1 MMPCAPGCGAMLS
14 GGPTSGPGAGAGS
27 VTGVTAAAAGAGS
40 TAGAGASSARAVPAG
55 AIPVGTIPAGAMRA
69 GARWRTGADRAATR
83 GTGEA
88 TVARS
93 AIVDSARATARAGP
107 GAGSCAC
114 RTGRLSTATAS
125 AAASA
130 PNAASRPVRSPAR
143 CGTCGTSARTGSPW
157 SCRSAGTWGRAVAAR
172 TIRAGRSPGA
182 TGADTARNRSR
193 SLASSASLQVCRAAS
208 RSCANVSPGGRLG
221 TSESRRLIAAPP
233 LRAPARRRR
242 PGRARAPAGRAAPC
256 AIAVVRGTAAI
267 PSP

>member
-40 TAGAGASSARAVPAG
+40 TTGAGASSASAVPA
-55 AIPVGTIPAGAMRA
+55 GTIPAGAGRA

-83 GTGEA
+83 GTGETA
-88 TVARS
+88 GARS
-93 AIVDSARATARAGP
+93 AIVEPALATTGAAP

-130 PNAASRPVRSPAR
+130 PNAASRPARSPAR
-143 CGTCGTSARTGSPW
+143 CGTGGTSARTGSPW
-157 SCRSAGTWGRAVAAR
+157 SYLPAGTCGRAVAAR

-182 TGADTARNRSR
+182 TGADSARNRSR
-193 SLASSASLQVCRAAS
+193 NLASSASLQVWRAAS

-256 AIAVVRGTAAI
+256 ATAVARGTAAI